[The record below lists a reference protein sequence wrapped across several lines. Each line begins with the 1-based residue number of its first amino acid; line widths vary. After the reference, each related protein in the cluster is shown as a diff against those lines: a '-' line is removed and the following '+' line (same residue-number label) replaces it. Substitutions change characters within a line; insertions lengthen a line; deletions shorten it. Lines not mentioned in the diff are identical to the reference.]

1 MIRRPPRSTRTDTLF
16 PYTTLFR
23 SALAERLA
31 AGEIGQLETLHIVNH
46 DPETPSLDFIPGSGG
61 LFKDF
66 TIHDFDLVAWL
77 MDEPIVEVFA
87 SASFLI
93 DPRIAVLVDVETS
106 KTVLRTQSWRPWTIS
121 NTPRH
126 GYGLRPRIQAE

>member
-87 SASFLI
+87 AASCLI
-93 DPRIAVLVDVETS
+93 DPRIAGLGDVDTAKTELPTTS
-106 KTVLRTQSWRPWTIS
+106 GSLCTIPQEERRVGKAVVG
-121 NTPRH
+121 TGDP
-126 GYGLRPRIQAE
+126 